1 MDKVVGATSQEMLA
15 SKGVAKVVAY
25 DGSIT

>member
-1 MDKVVGATSQEMLA
+1 MDKGVGAMWQEMLA
-15 SKGVAKVVAY
+15 SKGVAKVVAF